1 MEIKV
6 LGSGCAK
13 CAQLEKL
20 TRQAVAELGL
30 DAQVE
35 HVTELTEMMAYGVMS
50 TPALVVNGEVRLAG
64 RLPKLEELKSLL
76 QRASA

>member
-1 MEIKV
+1 VEIKV